1 MKKGKI
7 LLLALAG
14 YVAYKFISKKQG
26 QNANRGNLNHDLRLI
41 ELQTDSTEDAIKQT
55 QKLLKGKYGIDA
67 TLETATRLWSVYLSD
82 TNANPEQF
90 DEALRQAGL
99 LSSAASGGVT
109 LTNL

>member
-26 QNANRGNLNHDLRLI
+26 QNANRGNLNYDLRLI
-41 ELQTDSTEDAIKQT
+41 ELKTDSTEDAIKET
-55 QKLLKGKYGIDA
+55 QKLLKGKYGVDA
-67 TLETATRLWSVYLSD
+67 TLQTATKLWATYLTN

-90 DEALRQAGL
+90 DAALREAGL
-99 LSSAASGGVT
+99 LSSAAGGNVT
-109 LTNL
+109 LMNL